1 MNHDHRSRLA
11 DSHRWQA
18 ESLGQTASGEEQR
31 EDDVGNLIV
40 TGDVYGSDAA
50 EIIRSLQGTAMTT
63 NQPQSTTPTAL
74 VVQPRVPVPPP
85 AANGLSRLT
94 QAAIILAGLTGAGG
108 LGALA
113 SRYFAT
119 PSSTS
124 IQLGSE
130 QQLGIEVVEGGAM
143 K

>member
-1 MNHDHRSRLA
+1 
-11 DSHRWQA
+11 
-18 ESLGQTASGEEQR
+18 
-31 EDDVGNLIV
+31 VGNLIV

-63 NQPQSTTPTAL
+63 NQPQSTIPTAL